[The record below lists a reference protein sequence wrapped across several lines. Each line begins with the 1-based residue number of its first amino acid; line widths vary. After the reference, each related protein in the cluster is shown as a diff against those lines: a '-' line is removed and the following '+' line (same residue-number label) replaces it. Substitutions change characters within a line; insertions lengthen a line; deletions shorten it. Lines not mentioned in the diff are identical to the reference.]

1 LYKLLKDHRKYFQYI
16 KESISEAKER
26 LSTMDLIKNISLY
39 IIKKI
44 ITINSEN
51 ESQIDKLFDKLFYL
65 IIIDWKLDEISN
77 LMSIIYDK
85 NILSYEHLLG
95 IIINIV
101 IDNKIN
107 PDKKNKDEK
116 NLF

>member
-1 LYKLLKDHRKYFQYI
+1 
-16 KESISEAKER
+16 
-26 LSTMDLIKNISLY
+26 
-39 IIKKI
+39 
-44 ITINSEN
+44 
-51 ESQIDKLFDKLFYL
+51 
-65 IIIDWKLDEISN
+65 
-77 LMSIIYDK
+77 MSIIYDK
-85 NILSYEHLLG
+85 NILSYENILG

>member
-1 LYKLLKDHRKYFQYI
+1 LNKLI
-16 KESISEAKER
+16 
-26 LSTMDLIKNISLY
+26 LY

-44 ITINSEN
+44 ITIKSGIEG
-51 ESQIDKLFDKLFYL
+51 EIDKLFDKLFYL
-65 IIIDWKLDEISN
+65 LIIDWKLDEISN